1 MSRILVV
8 DDNADLC
15 QAMMRLLRNFGYEVE
30 SAYDGEAALEAVWAR
45 PPDLVILDVMMPK
58 LDGLDVLARIK
69 GDAARAD
76 VPVVMFSARHDP
88 EVKEMALQR
97 GAADFWLKAAFD
109 FNELRNRT
117 AALVGAPNA

>member
-15 QAMMRLLRNFGYEVE
+15 LALMRLLRKLGHEVE
-30 SAYDGEAALEAVWAR
+30 SAYDGEAALAAVWSR

-69 GDAARAD
+69 DSAAFAA
-76 VPVVMFSARHDP
+76 VPVVMFSARQDP
-88 EVKEMALQR
+88 EVKRLALAR

-109 FNELRNRT
+109 FNELGERT
-117 AALVGAPNA
+117 AALVGSHQ

>member
-1 MSRILVV
+1 MSRILVA
-8 DDNADLC
+8 DDNADICL
-15 QAMMRLLRNFGYEVE
+15 AMTCLLRNLGYDVE
-30 SAYDGEAALEAVWAR
+30 CACDGEAALAAVRSR

-69 GDAARAD
+69 GDAAAAA

-88 EVKEMALQR
+88 EVKQIALER

-109 FNELRNRT
+109 FSELGRRT
-117 AALVGAPNA
+117 AALVALRH